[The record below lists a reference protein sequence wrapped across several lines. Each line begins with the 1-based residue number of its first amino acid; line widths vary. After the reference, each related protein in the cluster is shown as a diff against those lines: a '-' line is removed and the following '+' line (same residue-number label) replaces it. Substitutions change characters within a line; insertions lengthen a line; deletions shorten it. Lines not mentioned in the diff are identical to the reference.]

1 MEVIE
6 SLENSKIKLAVKL
19 HAKKHRDKENLFLAE
34 GIRLVEMA
42 VKSDWTIRFC
52 IVTEKAASI
61 PRVQSIINEAEEKD
75 VPVYSVNE
83 RIYEKACGTVTPQGI
98 LAVMKKKTYDLS
110 DIAAKNELILVMD
123 GVQDPG
129 NIGAMIRTADAAGLG
144 GIAALAGSVDVYSEK
159 VVRSSMGSLFNIP
172 MVTGITPEEF
182 VNYAHENGIRMLV
195 TALDNR
201 AKLHYNAN
209 YDGACAL
216 VFGNEGNGVSDTVL
230 KAADETIFIPMR
242 GGAESLNVSTA
253 ASVVVYE
260 ALRHRVYSEKD

>member
-1 MEVIE
+1 MELIE

-19 HAKKHRDKENLFLAE
+19 HSKKYRDREGLFIAE

-42 VKSDWTIRFC
+42 VKSSWNIRCC
-52 IVTEKAASI
+52 IVTEKALENS
-61 PRVQSIINEAEEKD
+61 RVKAIIDVAEKRA
-75 VPVYSVNE
+75 VPVYAVNE

-98 LAVMKKKTYDLS
+98 LAIMEKKIYALENIT
-110 DIAAKNELILVMD
+110 AKDSLILVMD

-144 GIAALAGSVDVYSEK
+144 GIAVLAGSVDVYSEK

-172 MVTGITPEEF
+172 VVTGIPAGEF
-182 VNYAHENGIRMLV
+182 VNYAKEKGLRMLV
-195 TALDNR
+195 TALDDR
-201 AKLHYNAN
+201 AKLHYQAD
-209 YDGACAL
+209 YEGACAL

-230 KAADETIFIPMR
+230 QAADETIFIPMR

-260 ALRHRVYSEKD
+260 ALRHRHYS

>member
-19 HAKKHRDKENLFLAE
+19 HSKKYRDKESLFLAE

-42 VKSDWTIRFC
+42 VKSDWNIRYC
-52 IVTEKAASI
+52 IVTEKAAEV
-61 PRVQSIINEAEEKD
+61 PRVKDIIAQAGQKAIA
-75 VPVYSVNE
+75 VYAVNE
-83 RIYEKACGTVTPQGI
+83 RIYEKACDTVTPQGI
-98 LAVMKKKTYDLS
+98 LAVMEKKIYGLEDLTTKE
-110 DIAAKNELILVMD
+110 ALILVMD

-144 GIAALAGSVDVYSEK
+144 GIVALTGSVDVYSEK

-172 MVTGITPEEF
+172 MVTGVSEEQF
-182 VNYAHENGIRMLV
+182 VNHAGKNNLRLLV
-195 TALDNR
+195 TALDDK
-201 AKLHYNAN
+201 AILHYEAD
-209 YDGACAL
+209 YSGSCAL

-230 KAADETIFIPMR
+230 KAADETVFIPMR

-253 ASVVVYE
+253 AAIVTYE
-260 ALRHRVYSEKD
+260 ALRHRDYYRL